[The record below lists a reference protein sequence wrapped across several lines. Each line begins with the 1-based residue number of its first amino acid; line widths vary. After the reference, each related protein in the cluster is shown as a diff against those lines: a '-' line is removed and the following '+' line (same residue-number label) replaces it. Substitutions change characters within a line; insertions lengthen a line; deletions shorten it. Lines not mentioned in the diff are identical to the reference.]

1 MPSLLQRFIALIL
14 IIVFSP
20 IFLLLS
26 TIILF
31 NDGFPF
37 VFHQKRIGKNG
48 DKFSCFK
55 FRTMLKN
62 SEKIL
67 KGNIKVA
74 LKYIPTHKDL
84 MKIYIE
90 NDYKI
95 PEKLE
100 TRYTKHGLF
109 FRKYSLDEIPQFFNV
124 LIGDMNLVGPR
135 PIVPKELE
143 HYVGEKRTQFL
154 SVKPGIT
161 GLWQVSGRSNIDYPE
176 RVDFELQYIQKRSLW
191 FDLKILFQTIFV
203 VLVKRG
209 AH

>member
-67 KGNIKVA
+67 KND
-74 LKYIPTHKDL
+74 KDL

>member
-20 IFLLLS
+20 IFLLLC

-31 NDGFPF
+31 DDGFPF
-37 VFHQKRIGKNG
+37 IFHQKRIGKNG

-67 KGNIKVA
+67 KND
-74 LKYIPTHKDL
+74 KDL

-100 TRYTKHGLF
+100 TRYTEHGLF

-176 RVDFELQYIQKRSLW
+176 RVDFELKYIQKRSLW